1 MNNSQQT
8 LNNTIDLHRL
18 MMLCRK
24 HIKMLI
30 IWTILAG
37 ILGFVVAQFVV
48 VPKYTATTEIL
59 VNQKHEN
66 NDNGQAYTNQQAD
79 IQMINTY
86 KDIITNQVILSKAS
100 KQLKNP
106 VKVIKPAQKAVYR
119 TNADGTRRLIKEAQP
134 AVVERGGK
142 SYNLS
147 TDELKKAISVQ
158 TQQNSQVFSLQVKT
172 DDPQESAVV
181 ANTVANVFK
190 QQIKKIMSVNNVTIV
205 SRAST
210 PGNPSF
216 PNKKLFALA
225 GAVLG
230 LILSFLYILIGEL
243 MDTSVHDD
251 DYLTNELGL
260 TNLGQVNHI
269 EMSKNF
275 TINNNQESRRHGNG
289 NRRV

>member
-1 MNNSQQT
+1 M
-8 LNNTIDLHRL
+8 
-18 MMLCRK
+18 
-24 HIKMLI
+24 
-30 IWTILAG
+30 
-37 ILGFVVAQFVV
+37 
-48 VPKYTATTEIL
+48 
-59 VNQKHEN
+59 
-66 NDNGQAYTNQQAD
+66 
-79 IQMINTY
+79 
-86 KDIITNQVILSKAS
+86 
-100 KQLKNP
+100 
-106 VKVIKPAQKAVYR
+106 
-119 TNADGTRRLIKEAQP
+119 
-134 AVVERGGK
+134 
-142 SYNLS
+142 
-147 TDELKKAISVQ
+147 
-158 TQQNSQVFSLQVKT
+158 
-172 DDPQESAVV
+172 

-210 PGNPSF
+210 PDSPSF
-216 PNKKLFALA
+216 TNKKLFALA

>member
-1 MNNSQQT
+1 MNSSQQIS
-8 LNNTIDLHRL
+8 NNTIDLHRL

-30 IWTILAG
+30 IWTLLAG
-37 ILGFVVAQFVV
+37 VLGYVVAQFVV

-59 VNQKHEN
+59 VNQKHES
-66 NDNGQAYTNQQAD
+66 NDNGQAYNNQQAD

-106 VKVIKPAQKAVYR
+106 VHVIKPAQKAVYR

-147 TDELKKAISVQ
+147 TADLKKAISVQ

-210 PGNPSF
+210 PDEPSF

-230 LILSFLYILIGEL
+230 LILSFLYILIGDL
-243 MDTSVHDD
+243 MDTSVHGD

-260 TNLGQVNHI
+260 TNLGHVNHI
-269 EMSKNF
+269 EMSQDFK
-275 TINNNQESRRHGNG
+275 INDDNRRHGNG

>member
-1 MNNSQQT
+1 MNSSQQT
-8 LNNTIDLHRL
+8 ANNTIDLHRL

-30 IWTILAG
+30 IWTLLAG
-37 ILGFVVAQFVV
+37 VLGYVVAQFVV

-59 VNQKHEN
+59 VNQKHES
-66 NDNGQAYTNQQAD
+66 NDNGQAYNNQQAD

-106 VKVIKPAQKAVYR
+106 VHVIKPAQKAVYR

-147 TDELKKAISVQ
+147 TSELKEAISVQ

-210 PGNPSF
+210 PDEPSF

-225 GAVLG
+225 GAILG
-230 LILSFLYILIGEL
+230 LILSFLYILIGDL
-243 MDTSVHDD
+243 MDTSVHGD
-251 DYLTNELGL
+251 DYLANEVGL
-260 TNLGQVNHI
+260 INLGHVNHI
-269 EMSKNF
+269 EMSQDFK
-275 TINNNQESRRHGNG
+275 INDDNRRHGNG

>member
-18 MMLCRK
+18 MVLCRK

-30 IWTILAG
+30 IWTLLAG
-37 ILGFVVAQFVV
+37 ILGFVIAQFVV

-59 VNQKHEN
+59 VNQRHT
-66 NDNGQAYTNQQAD
+66 NDNNGQAYNNQQAD

-100 KQLKNP
+100 KQLKDP
-106 VKVIKPAQKAVYR
+106 VHVIKPAQKAVYR

-134 AVVERGGK
+134 AVVERGSK
-142 SYNLS
+142 SYNFS

-210 PGNPSF
+210 PNSPSF

-230 LILSFLYILIGEL
+230 LVLSFLYILIGDL
-243 MDTSVHDD
+243 MDTSIHDD
-251 DYLTNELGL
+251 EYLTNELGL
-260 TNLGQVNHI
+260 TNLGHVNHI
-269 EMSKNF
+269 EMSRDFK
-275 TINNNQESRRHGNG
+275 INDDNRRHGNG